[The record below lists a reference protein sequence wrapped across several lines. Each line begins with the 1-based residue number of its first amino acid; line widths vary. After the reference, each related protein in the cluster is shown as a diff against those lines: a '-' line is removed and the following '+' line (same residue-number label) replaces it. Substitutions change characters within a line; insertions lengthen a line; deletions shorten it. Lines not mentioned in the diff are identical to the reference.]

1 MQENS
6 EDEPPPLPQISLR
19 GLLLANTV
27 IGMFVS
33 FLTTL
38 GMGEV
43 TLGLLVVW
51 GVMAV
56 LFFVQWGVLWLVMQF
71 AQQPEDVRREW
82 RDPRNAFPPLPR
94 EGRGDRQ

>member
-1 MQENS
+1 MMQDTS
-6 EDEPPPLPQISLR
+6 EDKPPPLPQISLR

-43 TLGLLVVW
+43 SVGLLVIW
-51 GVMAV
+51 GVLGV
-56 LFFVQWGVLWLVMQF
+56 LFLIQWGVLWLVMQF
-71 AQQPEDVRREW
+71 YQAPQEENHAW
-82 RDPRNAFPPLPR
+82 RDPRNTFPKLPR
-94 EGRGDRQ
+94 DR